1 MGRTFA
7 ALQIPLYRTFWLGT
21 LVSFLGMQM
30 QVIARG
36 FLAYDL
42 TGKNSALGLV
52 MLGFGIPQFA
62 LGLWGGVIADRL
74 PKRTTLIVAQLVI
87 ASNSAWVAT
96 MIATGHITLWMLV
109 VASVVQGAGFAFV
122 GPARQAFIG
131 DLVGREHIGNA
142 VVLQQM
148 SMNSTRIIG
157 PGLAGAFIGIH
168 FIGLAGVYYMTTLG
182 FIVACITMWRLPAG
196 NPKPRE
202 FERSPL
208 ADLRDGIS
216 YVRRRP
222 AILNLILTSF
232 VVIMIAFPYQSF
244 LPSVA
249 KDTYG
254 VGAGG
259 LGALSTA
266 TAVGAII
273 CTVLVA
279 AYSHHKKAWFFA
291 PVIAVAF
298 GLSLVL
304 FAATSSFALGL
315 LALVLVGGLAAAFQS
330 LNNSLTMSYTDEE
343 YHGRVQSMTMMSWS
357 LFGMASLPIGFI
369 ADHIGIRETLAY
381 MGIIAAVLTVVITL
395 IGRAQGA
402 EKDRTLAA
410 GMTPSRIPARGRGH

>member
-1 MGRTFA
+1 MRRTFV
-7 ALQIPLYRTFWLGT
+7 ALENPLYRTLWFGT
-21 LVSFLGMQM
+21 LFSFLGMQM

-36 FLAYDL
+36 FLAYEL

-52 MLGFGIPQFA
+52 MLGFGIPQFV

-74 PKRTTLIVAQLVI
+74 PKRNTLIVAQLVI
-87 ASNSAWVAT
+87 ATNSAWLAT
-96 MIATGHITLWMLV
+96 MIALDMIDFWMLV
-109 VASVVQGAGFAFV
+109 FASVVQGAGFAFV

-131 DLVGREHIGNA
+131 DLVGRDHIGNA

-157 PGLAGAFIGIH
+157 PGLAGLFIGIH
-168 FIGLAGVYYMTTLG
+168 FIGLAGVYYMTTFG
-182 FIVACITMWRLPAG
+182 FIVTCAMMWQLPPG
-196 NPKPRE
+196 SPRPRTI
-202 FERSPL
+202 ERSPL
-208 ADLRDGIS
+208 ADLRDGFA

-232 VVIMIAFPYQSF
+232 IVVMIAFPYQSF

-249 KDTYG
+249 KDVYG
-254 VGAGG
+254 VGASG
-259 LGALSTA
+259 LGALSMA
-266 TAVGAII
+266 TAVGAVV

-279 AYSHHKKAWFFA
+279 AYAGHKRAWHVA
-291 PVIAVAF
+291 PMLGVAF

-304 FAATSSFALGL
+304 FAAMGWFAGGL

-357 LFGMASLPIGFI
+357 LFGIAALPIGI
-369 ADHIGIRETLAY
+369 LADHIGIRETLAFL
-381 MGIIAAVLTVVITL
+381 GAAAAALVVVNTL
-395 IGRAQGA
+395 VGRAQGA
-402 EKDRTLAA
+402 ERDRTA
-410 GMTPSRIPARGRGH
+410 GASVRARAHAGGGGS